1 VEDVYSEYEEREI
14 IYFLLKFGGEMLNIP
29 GKKEIEISVSEYIIR
44 EIQNENLE
52 FKNLIYKKVFEDVS
66 ALLEKGLNI
75 EEKYFVFHEDKKI
88 QELAVEIYTSRY
100 ELSKIWM
107 RKDTRIDIPGENLGG
122 DIPKALLSYKNRIIT
137 NAIQDLHEKINELY
151 SQGDKNNEIR
161 GLQIKYKKL
170 KDINILI
177 SKELG
182 ERIMKL
188 LTFVFLQKDN

>member
-1 VEDVYSEYEEREI
+1 
-14 IYFLLKFGGEMLNIP
+14 
-29 GKKEIEISVSEYIIR
+29 
-44 EIQNENLE
+44 
-52 FKNLIYKKVFEDVS
+52 
-66 ALLEKGLNI
+66 
-75 EEKYFVFHEDKKI
+75 
-88 QELAVEIYTSRY
+88 
-100 ELSKIWM
+100 M

-182 ERIMKL
+182 ERIM
-188 LTFVFLQKDN
+188 NY